1 MIPRQLQAHKLVVRH
16 VFIKGTN
23 DKVTVAPR
31 IRARLIHLKTVTFR
45 EPRYVQPVSRPTLAK
60 VGTRQQSVY
69 ELFIH
74 CILRLP
80 KFSYIVWRGRQ
91 TGHVKGNTTQQNR
104 RHCLFPRGDP
114 GINQFL
120 GYKLVNR
127 VQCPSIS
134 SPRNLRTF
142 QGLQRPKLFRHRLA
156 TQDEKQEN
164 NFPKRHG
171 RHCRPPAPA
180 SEALLQHPTGQT
192 GS

>member
-16 VFIKGTN
+16 VVIKRTD
-23 DKVTVAPR
+23 DKVTVMPC
-31 IRARLIHLKTVTFR
+31 IRARLIHLKTVTFG

-60 VGTRQQSVY
+60 VGTGQQSVH
-69 ELFIH
+69 ELPIH
-74 CILRLP
+74 CILRLT
-80 KFSYIVWRGRQ
+80 KRSHIVWRGRQ
-91 TGHVKGNTTQQNR
+91 TGHVKGNTPQQSR
-104 RHCLFPRGDP
+104 RRCLFPRSDP
-114 GINQFL
+114 GIDQFP

-127 VQCPSIS
+127 IQRPSIS

-171 RHCRPPAPA
+171 RHCRPPTPA
-180 SEALLQHPTGQT
+180 REALLQHPTGQT
-192 GS
+192 ES